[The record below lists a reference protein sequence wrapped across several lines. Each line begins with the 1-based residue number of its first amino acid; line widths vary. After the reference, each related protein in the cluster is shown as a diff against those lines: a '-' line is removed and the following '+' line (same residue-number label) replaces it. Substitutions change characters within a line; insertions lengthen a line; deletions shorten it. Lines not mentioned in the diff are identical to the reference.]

1 MFHLSPDVLLS
12 KTFSV
17 VYPEG
22 ASIKTNTMYSFG
34 DLNIPR
40 IVSFFLFFPSKYQI
54 LVEPLYISYFSSLLI
69 AAATVKFPL
78 FTSEK
83 KTALF

>member
-1 MFHLSPDVLLS
+1 
-12 KTFSV
+12 
-17 VYPEG
+17 
-22 ASIKTNTMYSFG
+22 MYSFG

-54 LVEPLYISYFSSLLI
+54 LVEPLISYFSSLLI

-78 FTSEK
+78 FTSGK
-83 KTALF
+83 KKALF